1 MAETIENNVRR
12 LIVDEMPVNPKYYQ
26 KMSERLDALVRER
39 RQQAME
45 YKKYLEKVVAL
56 TRDLVDRESRSGYP
70 ETINTPALQALY
82 DNLGRDS
89 ILALNLDEAIR
100 KVKKAEWRGNK
111 FKERE
116 VKRAIEGVLLTSVQ
130 ESGGYDVD
138 GIFELVKEQHEY

>member
-1 MAETIENNVRR
+1 
-12 LIVDEMPVNPKYYQ
+12 
-26 KMSERLDALVRER
+26 
-39 RQQAME
+39 ME

-82 DNLGRDS
+82 DNLGRDP

-116 VKRAIEGVLLTSVQ
+116 VKKAIEGVLLTSVQ

>member
-1 MAETIENNVRR
+1 